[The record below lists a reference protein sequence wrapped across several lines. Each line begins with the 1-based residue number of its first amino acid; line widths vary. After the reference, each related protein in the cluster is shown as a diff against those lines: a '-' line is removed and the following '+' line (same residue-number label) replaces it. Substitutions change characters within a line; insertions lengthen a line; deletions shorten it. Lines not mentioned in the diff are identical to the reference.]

1 MGWTW
6 CEKIRDAD
14 DLSRLIFITT
24 ENQMLPLT
32 YTYKLET
39 LNFIV
44 KDKPEVVDE
53 QIRDSLRTVMERT
66 VLNAD
71 QKKKF
76 VAKNGSRTK
85 SIDVDQIFY
94 FQALEGH
101 KLALVGQDL
110 YFEFYDSLA
119 DILEREPSF
128 TRTHRSYVANLA
140 NALSINRKI
149 MEIHFPEELSLPVSR
164 GDLSAV
170 QVVM

>member
-6 CEKIRDAD
+6 REKIRDAE
-14 DLSRLIFITT
+14 DLSRLVFITT

-44 KDKPEVVDE
+44 KDKPEVVDA

-66 VLNAD
+66 VRNAD

-76 VAKNGSRTK
+76 VAKIGSRTK

-101 KLALVGQDL
+101 KLALVG
-110 YFEFYDSLA
+110 
-119 DILEREPSF
+119 
-128 TRTHRSYVANLA
+128 
-140 NALSINRKI
+140 
-149 MEIHFPEELSLPVSR
+149 
-164 GDLSAV
+164 
-170 QVVM
+170 